1 MDNHRVI
8 YSKLNLPPNPKNQE
22 RKSKGNK
29 SFILVTEQ
37 EISYAEL
44 SLQTASQD
52 LLDNNKTFHSKDL
65 LSPPEKLIA
74 GILGIICLALIV
86 TMVTIVIILSTA
98 TQKRT
103 NSFQNESDQKAYN
116 CSCPEEWFT
125 YSNSCYYI
133 GKETK
138 TWEESMM
145 ACASMNSSLL
155 YIDDEEEMKL
165 LTSLVHEAW
174 IGVFRWSSDH
184 PWVSI
189 KGSLFKHQ
197 YEEKFRKLEQ
207 C

>member
-22 RKSKGNK
+22 RKSKGKK
-29 SFILVTEQ
+29 SSILVTEQ
-37 EISYAEL
+37 EITYAEL

-52 LLDNNKTFHSKDL
+52 LLDNDKTFHSK
-65 LSPPEKLIA
+65 A
-74 GILGIICLALIV
+74 
-86 TMVTIVIILSTA
+86 TA
-98 TQKRT
+98 TQKQT
-103 NSFQNESDQKAYN
+103 NSFQNENNQKIYN

-155 YIDDEEEMKL
+155 YIDDEEDMVGL
-165 LTSLVHEAW
+165 
-174 IGVFRWSSDH
+174 
-184 PWVSI
+184 
-189 KGSLFKHQ
+189 
-197 YEEKFRKLEQ
+197 
-207 C
+207 

>member
-8 YSKLNLPPNPKNQE
+8 YSKLNLPPNLKNQE

-29 SFILVTEQ
+29 SSILVTEQ
-37 EISYAEL
+37 EITYAEL

-52 LLDNNKTFHSKDL
+52 LLHNDKTFHSKDL
-65 LSPPEKLIA
+65 LSPPVKLIA
-74 GILGIICLALIV
+74 GILGIICLGLIV

-98 TQKRT
+98 KQKQT
-103 NSFQNESDQKAYN
+103 NSFQNASTQKAHN

-155 YIDDEEEMKL
+155 YIDDEEEM
-165 LTSLVHEAW
+165 
-174 IGVFRWSSDH
+174 
-184 PWVSI
+184 
-189 KGSLFKHQ
+189 
-197 YEEKFRKLEQ
+197 
-207 C
+207 

>member
-29 SFILVTEQ
+29 SSILVTEQ
-37 EISYAEL
+37 EITYVEL

-52 LLDNNKTFHSKDL
+52 LLDNDKTFHSKDL
-65 LSPPEKLIA
+65 PSPPKKITAE
-74 GILGIICLALIV
+74 ILAITCIV
-86 TMVTIVIILSTA
+86 LMASVLKTIVLISFNVILEQNNYSLITR
-98 TQKRT
+98 TQKET
-103 NSFQNESDQKAYN
+103 YC
-116 CSCPEEWFT
+116 CSCTEEWLA

-133 GKETK
+133 GKERK

-145 ACASMNSSLL
+145 VCASMNSSLL

-165 LTSLVHEAW
+165 LSSLVREAW
-174 IGVFRWSSDH
+174 IGVSRNSSDH

-189 KGSLFKHQ
+189 TGSMFK
-197 YEEKFRKLEQ
+197 YK
-207 C
+207 